1 MLLGRA
7 ASRCRRSTSADG
19 GHGQS
24 RCRRLSFV
32 DGHSRCRWSS
42 RGRVVVGDPPQ
53 DRQCKHEALVCAALA
68 EESRRHVAAP
78 ELRRGRAS
86 RCLMCAHSRVC
97 GFGRP
102 ANWAARDMMRY
113 CVCCG
118 GAGGRPDATPA
129 QRILAFVASLLV
141 CEAFCTMTSPVSI
154 SVAPGDALHNSID
167 AFLIAKHA
175 ATRHN
180 STRRSLRRFTRVR
193 RLSGS

>member
-1 MLLGRA
+1 M
-7 ASRCRRSTSADG
+7 
-19 GHGQS
+19 
-24 RCRRLSFV
+24 
-32 DGHSRCRWSS
+32 
-42 RGRVVVGDPPQ
+42 
-53 DRQCKHEALVCAALA
+53 CAALA

-154 SVAPGDALHNSID
+154 SVAPGDALHNSKD
-167 AFLIAKHA
+167 AFLIASMLQRDITLRVGAYVGLRACVGSVGASRGDGRTTITAITSAVA
-175 ATRHN
+175 AARTAGGSH
-180 STRRSLRRFTRVR
+180 SGTWRRSTCAMRPPHPVPPRQPPRDPLQI
-193 RLSGS
+193 